1 MKRLRF
7 ADRCRKGKNH
17 PVNIR
22 EIILKRFSIVA
33 AGFCLAIFFTFFL
46 AGCASPDYKQ
56 YALSTEAAS
65 VARSQALAEIA
76 KAGDTAAVAATM
88 ALALGASQS
97 QLQAP
102 QPNQVLQ
109 WASVLVP
116 GLVQAYGIK
125 QNASVAINASNNA
138 AATSQATT
146 AGFVGIAG
154 LIQAAPTITT
164 TTDRHDVINP
174 APVVITP
181 VTPIVPTVITPV
193 ITPVI
198 QATQ

>member
-1 MKRLRF
+1 MKY
-7 ADRCRKGKNH
+7 
-17 PVNIR
+17 
-22 EIILKRFSIVA
+22 ILILVA
-33 AGFCLAIFFTFFL
+33 LSLSA
-46 AGCASPDYKQ
+46 CASPDYKQ

-65 VARSQALAEIA
+65 VARSNALRDIA
-76 KAGDTAAVAATM
+76 KEGDSSAKVAAVM
-88 ALALGASQS
+88 ALALGANGGQS
-97 QLQAP
+97 SIQAP
-102 QPNQVLQ
+102 QPNQLLQ
-109 WASVLVP
+109 WASILVP

-164 TTDRHDVINP
+164 TTDRHDVISP

-181 VTPIVPTVITPV
+181 VTVIEPTVITPV
-193 ITPVI
+193 VQVTPVFAPEVP
-198 QATQ
+198 Q